1 MNHVFRIIWSKAL
14 GTWVVASEL
23 TAGRG
28 KSSGEKRRRRAL
40 LAGMSVSAMAIC
52 GWSAPAS
59 AQVWKGTTSSDWTVG
74 TNWSTGTAPAA
85 NATVTI
91 NTNSPNPTVLGVSGA
106 ATSTIGNLQMGT
118 AAGTSALTIQNGST
132 LSTTAAGSNNNI
144 GNSAGA
150 NATVTVT
157 GAGSTWSAAGI
168 VTFGNNGTGTLNIA
182 NGGAVNMT
190 NALGLLFASAGSA
203 LNITSG
209 GTLTT
214 SNGTVRNGTANI
226 SGTGSLWNAG
236 TLLSVGTSLTS
247 NGAVTIQNGGAVT
260 VAGNIN
266 VGGQAISTRTGVGAV
281 TITGAGSQ
289 LTSSAALNL
298 GLAGQGTLTVSNGA
312 VATANTV
319 NMATGASGNA
329 TFNLSSGGTLAT
341 QALTAGA
348 GTAQANFD
356 GSTLRATAS
365 NTAFVSGFTGTEL
378 NIAAGGLTLDT
389 AGFNVTAASP
399 FTGTGALTKIGAG
412 TAVLT
417 GNNIYTGGTTI
428 SVGTL
433 QLGNGGASG
442 SIAGDVT
449 NNGTLA
455 FDRSDTYTYGG
466 QIAGTGAVNQIGTGT
481 TVLSGNNAYTGGTSI
496 TAGTLQIA
504 SDTNLGNASGGL
516 TLDGGTLRNTAAFS
530 SARAVTLG
538 TNGGTFDTQANLTLA
553 GTVGGTGAL
562 TKTDSGTLML
572 TGTNT
577 YAGGTLLNGGTV
589 AVSSDAN
596 LGNASGGLS
605 FNGGTLQNTANVAS
619 ARAVTLNAGGGTFQ
633 TAGNLTLTGTIGGAG
648 ALTKT
653 DVGTLLLT
661 GNNAYTGGTTIAAG
675 TLQLGNGGTSGS
687 IAGDVVNNGALVFNR
702 SDSATFGG
710 VISGNGSVTQT
721 GSGTTVL
728 SGTNAYG
735 GATTVQ
741 AGTLLVDG
749 NQSGATGLTTVQSGA
764 TLGGTGTLGGNVT
777 IASGGTLSPGNTG
790 AVGALT
796 VNGNLT
802 LNNGAVLNYQFG
814 QANTPGGALNDLT
827 TVNGNLTLAGTLNV
841 STSSGGTFG
850 PGVYRIFN
858 YAGTLANNGLSIGT
872 SPAGTYYVQTSVAN
886 QVNLVNST
894 GLTLSFWDG
903 AAGPKN
909 NGAVNGGS
917 GTWQNAAGNDNWT
930 DSTGTLNAPY
940 TNGTFAV
947 FQGAAGTVTVDNSLG
962 NVTTSG
968 MQFATDGYT
977 ITGNALTLT
986 GASNIIRVGDGTA
999 AGAGMTATINAP
1011 LAGTGGLQKTDL
1023 GTLVLDGT
1031 NTYTGGTTVSAGTLR
1046 ISSDANLGATSGGLT
1061 IGDGTLQ
1068 TTASMTSAR
1077 SVALTGAAAV
1087 QTDPGTT
1094 LTLTGPVTGSG
1105 SLTKAG
1111 AGTLL
1116 QGADTHTGDTH
1127 VSAGTLKASG
1137 TQAFSAASAY
1147 TVDSGATLDLNG
1159 FQQTLK
1165 ALTNAGTVSVNGNG
1179 TALTVAGNYTGN
1191 GGTVQLR
1198 SALSGDNSVTD
1209 RLVVQGNTSGTTTL
1223 KVANVGGAGAQTVN
1237 GIKVVDVAGQSA
1249 GTFMLQGDYTFKG
1262 QQAVIGGAYAY
1273 TLQKNGVS
1281 TPNDGDW
1288 YLRSSLTNP
1297 AATPGTP
1304 AASAAPAGPLYQ
1316 PGVPL
1321 YEAYT
1326 QVLLAMNDLPTLQ
1339 QRVGS
1344 RYWSDRQSTASVQA
1358 AADAGGDEP
1367 VARQGAGWAHI
1378 EGRRLAV
1385 DSTHSST
1392 GTQWDLDQ
1400 VKTQAGLDTLLT
1412 ENASGR
1418 LFAGIGTQ
1426 YSHGRAGINS
1436 FFGNGTI
1443 SVDGYSLSGSATWS
1457 GNNGFYVDGQ
1467 AQATWYD
1474 SNLTSD
1480 TIGRRVASDN
1490 KGFGRAFSVESG
1502 QRLAL
1507 NEAWSVTP
1515 QAQLV
1520 YSSVSFDDF
1529 TDPFGAHVTRDK
1541 ADSLTSRLGV
1551 SLDYNTT
1558 WRDAAGHAARANVY
1572 GLTNL
1577 YYDFRGGT
1585 TVNVSDTLLS
1595 ARTDRLWAGIG
1606 VGGAVTWNDDRFG
1619 VYGQLL
1625 VRSSLQGSGSGH
1637 DYRANVGV
1645 RMRW

>member
-14 GTWVVASEL
+14 GTWVVASEMS
-23 TAGRG
+23 TGHG
-28 KSSGEKRRRRAL
+28 KSSGDKRRTRAL
-40 LAGMSVSAMAIC
+40 LAGISLAAMAMC
-52 GWSAPAS
+52 GWSAPAG
-59 AQVWKGTTSSDWTVG
+59 AQVWTGTTSNNWTVG
-74 TNWSTGTAPAA
+74 TNWSGGTAPAA

-91 NTNSPNPTVLGVSGA
+91 NTNSPNSTVLGVSGA
-106 ATSTIGNLQMGT
+106 ASSTIGNLQMGT

-132 LSTTAAGSNNNI
+132 LSATGASNSTI
-144 GNSAGA
+144 GNATGA
-150 NATVTVT
+150 NATLTVT
-157 GAGSTWSAAGI
+157 GAGSSWSTVGI
-168 VTFGNNGTGTLNIA
+168 TNVGNAGTGTLNIA
-182 NGGAVNMT
+182 NGGAVSMT
-190 NALGLLFASAGSA
+190 NALGVAFGGVGGTGT
-203 LNITSG
+203 LNLTSG

-214 SNGTVRNGTANI
+214 SNAGVRNGTANV
-226 SGTGSLWNAG
+226 SGASTLWNAG
-236 TLLSVGTSLTS
+236 SLLAVGAL
-247 NGAVTIQNGGAVT
+247 NGLSGALNVQSGGVVTA
-260 VAGNIN
+260 AGNISI
-266 VGGQAISTRTGVGAV
+266 GGQNVSNRLGVGTATV
-281 TITGAGSQ
+281 TGAGSQ
-289 LTSSAALNL
+289 LTSSAALNIGL
-298 GLAGQGTLTVSNGA
+298 GGQGTLTVSNGA
-312 VATANTV
+312 VASANTV
-319 NMATGASGNA
+319 TMATGATGNA
-329 TFNLSSGGTLAT
+329 TLNVSSGGALAT
-341 QALTAGA
+341 QTLTAGL
-348 GTAQANFD
+348 GTAQVNFD
-356 GSTLRATAS
+356 GGTLRATAS
-365 NTAFVSGFTGTEL
+365 NTAFVTGFTGTRL

-389 AGFNVTAASP
+389 GAFNVTAASP
-399 FTGTGALTKIGAG
+399 FSGTGALTKIGTG
-412 TAVLT
+412 SAVLT
-417 GNNIYTGGTTI
+417 GTNTYTGGTTI
-428 SVGTL
+428 SSGVL
-433 QLGNGGASG
+433 QVGNGGTSG
-442 SIAGDVT
+442 SIVGDVT

-455 FDRSDTYTYGG
+455 FDRSDTITYVA
-466 QIAGTGAVNQIGTGT
+466 QISGTGAVNQIGTGT
-481 TVLSGNNAYTGGTSI
+481 TVLTGTNTYAGGTSI
-496 TAGTLQIA
+496 TAGTLQVSA
-504 SDTNLGNASGGL
+504 DANLGNASGGL
-516 TLDGGTLRNTAAFS
+516 TVDGGTLSNTAAFTS
-530 SARAVTLG
+530 SRAVTLG
-538 TNGGTFDTQANLTLA
+538 TNGGTFDTQANLTLS

-562 TKTDSGTLML
+562 TKTGTGTLTL
-572 TGTNT
+572 AGTNA
-577 YAGGTLLNGGTV
+577 YAGGTFLNGGTV

-596 LGNASGGLS
+596 LGNAGGALT

-619 ARAVTLNAGGGTFQ
+619 ARGVALGADGGTFQ
-633 TAGNLTLTGTIGGAG
+633 TTGNLTLTGTIGGAG

-653 DVGTLLLT
+653 DSGTLLLT
-661 GNNAYTGGTTIAAG
+661 GNNTYGGGTTIAAG

-687 IAGDVVNNGALVFNR
+687 ITGDVTNNGALVFNR
-702 SDSATFGG
+702 SDSMTLAGA
-710 VISGNGSVTQT
+710 VSGSGSVTQSGT
-721 GSGTTVL
+721 GTTVL
-728 SGTNAYG
+728 SGANTYS

-749 NQSGATGLTTVQSGA
+749 NQFGATGLTTVQSGA
-764 TLGGTGTLGGNVT
+764 TLGGNGTLGGNVA

-802 LNNGAVLNYQFG
+802 LNNGAALNYQFG

-841 STSSGGTFG
+841 STSPGGTFG
-850 PGVYRIFN
+850 PGVYRIFS
-858 YAGTLANNGLSIGT
+858 YGGTLTNNGLGIGT
-872 SPAGTYYVQTSVAN
+872 APAGTYYVQTSVAN

-947 FQGAAGTVTVDNSLG
+947 FQGTAGTVTVDNSLG

-977 ITGNALTLT
+977 VTGNALTLT
-986 GASNIIRVGDGTA
+986 GASNIIRVGDGTS

-1011 LAGTGGLQKTDL
+1011 LAGNGGLQKTDL
-1023 GTLVLDGT
+1023 GTLVLGGT

-1046 ISSDANLGATSGGLT
+1046 ISSDTNLGATSGGLT

-1087 QTDPGTT
+1087 QTDPSTT
-1094 LTLTGPVTGSG
+1094 LTLTGAVAGTG

-1111 AGTLL
+1111 AGTLLL

-1127 VSAGTLKASG
+1127 VSAGTLKAGG

-1165 ALTNAGTVSVNGNG
+1165 ALTNAGTVSVNGSG
-1179 TALTVAGNYTGN
+1179 AALTLAGNYTSN

-1198 SALSGDNSVTD
+1198 SALGGDNSVTD

-1249 GTFMLQGDYTFKG
+1249 GTFTLQGDYTFKG

-1273 TLQKNGVS
+1273 TLQKNGIS
-1281 TPNDGDW
+1281 TPTDGDW
-1288 YLRSSLTNP
+1288 YLRSSLVNP
-1297 AATPGTP
+1297 ASAPG
-1304 AASAAPAGPLYQ
+1304 SNAAPAGPLYQ

-1321 YEAYT
+1321 YEAYS

-1339 QRVGS
+1339 QRVGD
-1344 RYWSDRQSTASVQA
+1344 RYWTERATGAD
-1358 AADAGGDEP
+1358 ADAGGDEAAVRP
-1367 VARQGAGWAHI
+1367 GAGWAHI

-1392 GTQWDLDQ
+1392 GTQWSLDQ

-1412 ENASGR
+1412 ENAAGR

-1426 YSHGRAGINS
+1426 YSHGRAGIDS

-1443 SVDGYSLSGSATWS
+1443 SVDGYSLSGSATWA

-1480 TIGRRVASDN
+1480 TIGRRMASDN
-1490 KGFGRAFSVESG
+1490 KGFGRAFSIESG
-1502 QRLAL
+1502 QRMAL
-1507 NEAWSVTP
+1507 NDAWSVTP

-1529 TDPFGAHVTRDK
+1529 TDPFGAHVVRDK
-1541 ADSLTSRLGV
+1541 SDSLTSRLGV

-1585 TVNVSDTLLS
+1585 TVNVSDTLFA
-1595 ARTDRLWAGIG
+1595 ARADRLWAGVG
-1606 VGGAVTWNDDRFG
+1606 VGGAVTWNDDRLG

-1625 VRSSLQGSGSGH
+1625 VRSSLQGAGNGR